1 MQRKRLVFISLV
13 LIMAS
18 CMNFASMAAD
28 TSFTLDDRDRLIRIE
43 TRLDAMDKR
52 FEQVDK
58 RFEEHRDNMNK
69 RFEEQRNDTNKR
81 FDELREDMNKRFEQ
95 ADRRFEELR
104 EDMNKRF
111 EQVDKR
117 FEQAFHFIW
126 ILATIFTAIT
136 ATTIGFAIWDR
147 RTMVRPFEYKTKEL
161 EKKLEELDAG
171 RGMLEKVITALRE
184 MARLDVKLSG
194 ILRKLNLM

>member
-1 MQRKRLVFISLV
+1 MLKKRRLLIVLV
-13 LIMAS
+13 LILAP
-18 CMNFASMAAD
+18 CRNFTSMAAD
-28 TSFTLDDRDRLIRIE
+28 VTFTLDDRDRLIRIE
-43 TRLDAMDKR
+43 TRLDAM
-52 FEQVDK
+52 E
-58 RFEEHRDNMNK
+58 K

-147 RTMVRPFEYKTKEL
+147 RTMIRPFEYKTKEL
-161 EKKLEELDAG
+161 EMKLEELDAG
-171 RGMLEKVITALRE
+171 KGMLEKVVTALRE